1 MKELFKKI
9 LNLLEDIKE
18 TSITNNQLI
27 GFLIEKQYSN
37 IPNSKKRRTLFISNE
52 QIDYMMEND
61 ISFTEWGDS

>member
-1 MKELFKKI
+1 M
-9 LNLLEDIKE
+9 
-18 TSITNNQLI
+18 
-27 GFLIEKQYSN
+27 IEKQYSN

>member
-18 TSITNNQLI
+18 TTITNNQLI
-27 GFLIEKQYSN
+27 GFMIEKQYSN

>member
-27 GFLIEKQYSN
+27 GFMIEKQYSN

>member
-18 TSITNNQLI
+18 TTITNNQLI
-27 GFLIEKQYSN
+27 GFMIEKQYSN

-52 QIDYMMEND
+52 QI
-61 ISFTEWGDS
+61 

>member
-9 LNLLEDIKE
+9 LNILEDIKE
-18 TSITNNQLI
+18 TTITNNQLI
-27 GFLIEKQYSN
+27 GFMIEKQYSN

>member
-27 GFLIEKQYSN
+27 GFLIEKKYAN
-37 IPNSKKRRTLFISNE
+37 IPNTKNRRTLFISNE